1 MFLLD
6 TFLEL
11 DLIYLEAKFR
21 VSILAVLFY
30 QALKEYF

>member
-6 TFLEL
+6 TILEF
-11 DLIYLEAKFR
+11 DLMYLEVKFS
-21 VSILAVLFY
+21 VSILTVQFY